1 MSGRRGHVDM
11 VVVGLGLAGAALAWE
26 AHAAGLDVV
35 IIDDDDPAVASRVA
49 AGLVTPVTGRKLKPQ
64 DNFPELLTTAV
75 RHYRRV
81 SELTGVKAYT
91 ERPAIRLLSTE
102 KELAALPALGS
113 SGGELIEPCNAER
126 PAGVRDIG
134 LPVVMPLA
142 GRLAIADY
150 VEATRRYFAAR
161 GVLVDGVIADDLVVP
176 GDDGVEVP
184 SIGVAARHIVFCR
197 GYRDAQ
203 NAFFPEV
210 RWRAAKGQILE
221 LDCEG
226 FDPRYTVH
234 GAGIWLTAHRK
245 DRILAGA
252 TYEWDVLDASVT
264 EDARDRLLEA
274 VRTVLGLPVR
284 VTGQRAA
291 VRPIV
296 EGRKPVAGHSRQSS
310 RVWLLNGLGSKGT
323 LFAPLLAESLVACIE
338 GGRPISPAY
347 CLRGRF
353 ESAA

>member
-1 MSGRRGHVDM
+1 M

-26 AHAAGLDVV
+26 AHAAGLDV
-35 IIDDDDPAVASRVA
+35 IIVDADDPGAASRVA

-64 DNFPELLTTAV
+64 ADFPELLTSAT

-81 SELTGVKAYT
+81 SELTGVEAYR
-91 ERPAIRLLSTE
+91 ERPALRLLSSE
-102 KELAALPALGS
+102 QELAALSAVGS
-113 SGGELIEPCNAER
+113 SDGELIEPWRAER
-126 PAGVRDIG
+126 PAGIRDVG

-150 VEATRRYFAAR
+150 LDATRHYFSAKGA
-161 GVLVDGVIADDLVVP
+161 LVEGAIGDDSIVP
-176 GDDGVEVP
+176 GDDSVEVP
-184 SIGVAARHIVFCR
+184 AICARARHVVFCR

-203 NAFFPEV
+203 NAYFPEL

-221 LDCEG
+221 LDCKG
-226 FDPRYTVH
+226 FDARYTVH
-234 GAGIWLTAHRK
+234 AAGIWLTAHRE

-252 TYEWDVLDASVT
+252 TYEWDVLDAAVT
-264 EDARDRLLEA
+264 EVARDRLIES
-274 VRTVLGLPVR
+274 VRTVLDLPVR

-296 EGRKPVAGHSRQSS
+296 EGRKPVAGHSRRSS

-323 LFAPLLAESLVACIE
+323 LFAPHLAESLVARIRDA
-338 GGRPISPAY
+338 RPIPPVYS
-347 CLRGRF
+347 LRRRF
-353 ESAA
+353 GSAP